1 MYNTEL
7 LSENILKLHSLSGAS
22 VPQVVQDII
31 KKFEKIVFFVFMCSG
46 LNIYWAEGL
55 NDKIAS

>member
-1 MYNTEL
+1 
-7 LSENILKLHSLSGAS
+7 LKLHSLSGAS